1 MTSIN
6 VMPNNMP
13 QISDKICKRAH
24 AVFSPSPLFSFF
36 MHTMFLS
43 EGKQYY
49 DYPSELNKQ
58 SLKGYEY
65 KNTFLNWQ
73 SQ

>member
-13 QISDKICKRAH
+13 QISDKICKGH
-24 AVFSPSPLFSFF
+24 MQFFPPPHYSLFF
-36 MHTMFLS
+36 MHTIFLS

>member
-24 AVFSPSPLFSFF
+24 ADISTPHYSHFSCTQCFCQKGNS
-36 MHTMFLS
+36 TMTIQVNS
-43 EGKQYY
+43 TIIERV
-49 DYPSELNKQ
+49 
-58 SLKGYEY
+58 
-65 KNTFLNWQ
+65 
-73 SQ
+73 